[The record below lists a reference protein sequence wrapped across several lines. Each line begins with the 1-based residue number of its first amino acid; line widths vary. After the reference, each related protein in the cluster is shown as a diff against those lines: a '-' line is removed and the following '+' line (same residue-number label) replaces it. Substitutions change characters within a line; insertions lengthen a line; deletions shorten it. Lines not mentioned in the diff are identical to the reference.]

1 MEKIKDR
8 LLNVEQVKTM
18 LKCSRSHVYNL
29 ISMGELSAFRIG
41 ERNGVRVK
49 KSILEG
55 FIKKREQV
63 EGM

>member
-1 MEKIKDR
+1 MEKLKDR
-8 LLNVEQVKTM
+8 LLNVEQVRRI

-55 FIKKREQV
+55 FIKKKERV